1 MSINNIPNIKVP
13 FNILIQRLE
22 EKILM
27 MKKCEELSLYFLPVN
42 NSRQTY
48 IVEMRKQVAFYLLGL
63 GANKSDISKVFGKKP
78 CTILHLLEINNHKHV
93 VEEVSNNYLKW
104 IESGLYPKSINK
116 SILNEFSLNGYT
128 SKLDYVLTTDVKNKE
143 CLTYLRKNKI
153 QSSTL

>member
-1 MSINNIPNIKVP
+1 MSINKIPNIKVP

-27 MKKCEELSLYFLPVN
+27 MKKCEELSLYFLPAK

-48 IVEMRKQVAFYLLGL
+48 IIEMRKQVAIYLLGI
-63 GANKSDISKVFGKKP
+63 GANKSDISKVFGKRP

-104 IESGLYPKSINK
+104 IELGVYPKSINK
-116 SILNEFSLNGYT
+116 LILNEFSLNGYST
-128 SKLDYVLTTDVKNKE
+128 KLDYVLVTDIKNKE
-143 CLTYLRKNKI
+143 CLIYLPKNKI